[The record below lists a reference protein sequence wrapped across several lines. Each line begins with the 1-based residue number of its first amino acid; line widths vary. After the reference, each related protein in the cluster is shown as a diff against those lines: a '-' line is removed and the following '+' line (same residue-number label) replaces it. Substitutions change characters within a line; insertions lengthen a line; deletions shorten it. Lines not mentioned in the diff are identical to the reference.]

1 MSDKMPCKFC
11 GAPLP
16 RDTTFCPSCGS
27 FLTSSQLAPSPPAK
41 PLPERQPK
49 IGGLTRKKDRSQGLD
64 KRRAS
69 KFQLTRKQLLK
80 VMVLLI
86 AFLVIAV
93 IVGGALHIPTGGN
106 TTASP
111 MPSSSHAL
119 YAHRIVCV
127 GDSITEGFA
136 NPNNWPYHLK
146 ARLGGDWQVVN
157 QGVGGDKTA
166 DMLAR
171 IDKALALNPHFVIIL
186 GGTND
191 LANGDV
197 PLATMQANIREMCT
211 NVESYGAVPVLCT
224 VPPTSFDLEQRDILN
239 GWIAEYANLKGYG
252 LIDFYSVIDN
262 PSNPGHSNPTLVMS
276 DGIHP
281 NAAGYLAMGNAI
293 DLGIFT
299 GRN

>member
-11 GAPLP
+11 GAILP
-16 RDTTFCPSCGS
+16 RDATFCPSCGS
-27 FLTSSQLAPSPPAK
+27 ILTSPLLAPSTPAK
-41 PLPERQPK
+41 PRPQRQPK
-49 IGGLTRKKDRSQGLD
+49 IGGPTGKKDRSLGLD

-136 NPNNWPYHLK
+136 SPNNWPYHLK
-146 ARLGGDWQVVN
+146 E
-157 QGVGGDKTA
+157 
-166 DMLAR
+166 
-171 IDKALALNPHFVIIL
+171 I
-186 GGTND
+186 
-191 LANGDV
+191 
-197 PLATMQANIREMCT
+197 
-211 NVESYGAVPVLCT
+211 
-224 VPPTSFDLEQRDILN
+224 
-239 GWIAEYANLKGYG
+239 
-252 LIDFYSVIDN
+252 
-262 PSNPGHSNPTLVMS
+262 
-276 DGIHP
+276 
-281 NAAGYLAMGNAI
+281 
-293 DLGIFT
+293 
-299 GRN
+299 GRAHV